1 MKAFVF
7 RPDKCDVCRQCE
19 VACSAKCSK
28 SSSDSAGYAPFIK
41 VYQSPQGPFLRLCK
55 HCEDTPCVDACIG
68 ESLKCGNDGI
78 IIQDE
83 KRCIGCFMCN
93 MVCPHGAIKTVMSL
107 EKAFKCTLICGEK
120 DNPPC
125 VAVCDREALFFD
137 DFSTTVK
144 KRRNRKIKEIRGL
157 IRR

>member
-1 MKAFVF
+1 
-7 RPDKCDVCRQCE
+7 
-19 VACSAKCSK
+19 
-28 SSSDSAGYAPFIK
+28 
-41 VYQSPQGPFLRLCK
+41 
-55 HCEDTPCVDACIG
+55 
-68 ESLKCGNDGI
+68 
-78 IIQDE
+78 
-83 KRCIGCFMCN
+83 

-144 KRRNRKIKEIRGL
+144 KRRNRKIRGL
-157 IRR
+157 IKR

>member
-7 RPDKCDVCRQCE
+7 RPDKCDVCRECE
-19 VACSAKCSK
+19 VACVAACSAAPKD
-28 SSSDSAGYAPFIK
+28 SSRYAPFIK

-68 ESLKCGNDGI
+68 ESLQRGPGGI

-83 KRCIGCFMCN
+83 KRCVGCFMCN
-93 MVCPHGAIKTVMSL
+93 MVCPHGAIKTVMGL
-107 EKAFKCTLICGEK
+107 EKAFKCTLICGGG
-120 DNPPC
+120 DAPAC
-125 VAVCDREALFFD
+125 VVACDRGALQFD

-144 KRRNRKIKEIRGL
+144 KRRARKIQGILRK
-157 IRR
+157 

>member
-1 MKAFVF
+1 MCA
-7 RPDKCDVCRQCE
+7 
-19 VACSAKCSK
+19 ASAKSLALQNAANQAATLPGMHHLSK
-28 SSSDSAGYAPFIK
+28 CTRARRGLSFACASTAK
-41 VYQSPQGPFLRLCK
+41 
-55 HCEDTPCVDACIG
+55 TPCVDACIG
-68 ESLKCGNDGI
+68 ESLKCGNEGI

-137 DFSTTVK
+137 DFNTTVK
-144 KRRNRKIKEIRGL
+144 KRRNRKIRGL
-157 IRR
+157 IKR